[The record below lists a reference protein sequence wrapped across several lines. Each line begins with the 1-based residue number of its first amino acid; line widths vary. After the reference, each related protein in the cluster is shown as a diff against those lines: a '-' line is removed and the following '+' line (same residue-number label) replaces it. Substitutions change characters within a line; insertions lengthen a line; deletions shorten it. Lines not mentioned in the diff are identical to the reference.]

1 HQFDLW
7 RWLLADE
14 VAQVSALSHGSAS
27 DDSAAVVAARMRSGA
42 LATVQMS
49 ERTTPLHH
57 IELLGE
63 RARMRVSLYD
73 FDGLEV
79 VPLSTRPG
87 SISGR
92 VQSILR
98 SVRFIP
104 AGVRGLTSGGDYVT
118 TYEQEWREFADTL
131 LRGQP
136 PAATLEDGRAA
147 ARIAIAAA
155 ESAALGRS
163 VGL

>member
-1 HQFDLW
+1 
-7 RWLLADE
+7 
-14 VAQVSALSHGSAS
+14 
-27 DDSAAVVAARMRSGA
+27 
-42 LATVQMS
+42 MS

-57 IELLGE
+57 IEVLGE

-79 VPLSTRPG
+79 VPQSTLPG

-92 VQSILR
+92 MQSILR
-98 SVRFIP
+98 SLRSIP

-118 TYEQEWREFADTL
+118 TYEQEWRAFADTL
-131 LRGQP
+131 LRGQT
-136 PAATLEDGRAA
+136 PAATLEDGHAA

-163 VGL
+163 VSL